1 MNSEVYIFDTAAFLS
16 ALQLYIYRGEIV
28 TTPSVVKEVK
38 DSESIARLDVAA
50 AVDRFHVEEPSARYI
65 EEAKSIAKRMNLY
78 GELSETDI
86 EVLALAIEYRSRGR
100 RPIVFTDDYD
110 MQKILKTIGIEFRSI
125 KNLGIH
131 SGKRI

>member
-65 EEAKSIAKRMNLY
+65 EEAKSISKRM
-78 GELSETDI
+78 
-86 EVLALAIEYRSRGR
+86 
-100 RPIVFTDDYD
+100 
-110 MQKILKTIGIEFRSI
+110 
-125 KNLGIH
+125 
-131 SGKRI
+131 